1 MTLLMLHP
9 LRTMIRAQLREA
21 EVWEPGK
28 RTRAGALGR
37 VADAK
42 ERLMHLY
49 MQLRQAYLDVED
61 ALGGPDEAAARQT
74 LEMLQAVIARA
85 EEEHAREEEELST
98 R

>member
-1 MTLLMLHP
+1 MKITKRALCSLIREVLL
-9 LRTMIRAQLREA
+9 EA

-74 LEMLQAVIARA
+74 LEMLKAVLARA
-85 EEEHAREEEELST
+85 EEEPARAEEELST

>member
-1 MTLLMLHP
+1 MVTS
-9 LRTMIRAQLREA
+9 LRALIRVILREA
-21 EVWEPGK
+21 EQWEPGK

-49 MQLRQAYLDVED
+49 MQLRQAFLDVED

-85 EEEHAREEEELST
+85 EEEDARAVEELST

>member
-1 MTLLMLHP
+1 MVTSLRALIRGILL
-9 LRTMIRAQLREA
+9 EA
-21 EVWEPGK
+21 EQWEPGK

-74 LEMLQAVIARA
+74 LEMLKAVIARA

>member
-1 MTLLMLHP
+1 MSP
-9 LRTMIRAQLREA
+9 LRAVIRGILREA

-74 LEMLQAVIARA
+74 LEMLKAMIARA
-85 EEEHAREEEELST
+85 EEEHARHEEELAT

>member
-1 MTLLMLHP
+1 MSP
-9 LRTMIRAQLREA
+9 LRMMIRDILCEA

-74 LEMLQAVIARA
+74 LEMLKAVIARA
-85 EEEHAREEEELST
+85 EEEHARHEEELAT

>member
-1 MTLLMLHP
+1 MSP
-9 LRTMIRAQLREA
+9 LRMMIRDILREA

-74 LEMLQAVIARA
+74 LEMLKAVIARA
-85 EEEHAREEEELST
+85 EEEHARDEEELAT